1 MTGFR
6 TQFAVLAARH
16 VPFPRRTLKTET
28 SNRHLLLCDRSS
40 RPPHLHSCATLL
52 AACRHASSSTCSAS
66 GPITAQAAPTLPFTT
81 SGCILAYRGELHSR
95 HHFPIGSY
103 ELPLSNTTAA
113 CRCPSYRPHVLIS
126 LSSLIAHRS
135 SRILAV
141 VHCAPRHFP
150 APASLATRPKRRSQT
165 IQTDSHEVRTAP
177 AVHISR
183 FRHIFPAAASRQV
196 QLTCPPPP

>member
-1 MTGFR
+1 LHCCAFLPALVAAPPLVASNTLPWRCCRHGSRSCGCCCMTGFR

-28 SNRHLLLCDRSS
+28 PNRHLLLCDRSS

-52 AACRHASSSTCSAS
+52 AACRYASSSTCSAS
-66 GPITAQAAPTLPFTT
+66 GPITAQAVPTLPFTT

-113 CRCPSYRPHVLIS
+113 CRCPSCRPHVLIS
-126 LSSLIAHRS
+126 LSSLIAHR
-135 SRILAV
+135 
-141 VHCAPRHFP
+141 
-150 APASLATRPKRRSQT
+150 ASWP
-165 IQTDSHEVRTAP
+165 
-177 AVHISR
+177 
-183 FRHIFPAAASRQV
+183 
-196 QLTCPPPP
+196 